1 MNKNYP
7 HIHSTNY
14 NYIYIY
20 IIELIKKYT
29 SCIIILFIFNQAYA
43 QDENNIQLANE
54 YLSKGE
60 KQKALELYQDLARK
74 SENISYIHNNYFS
87 TLLELQQYREAEEY
101 IKKQIKREQG
111 NFLFELD
118 YGLLMLRTG
127 DVARSDKQ
135 FRQVITGA
143 ATNPNWTRYVSDY
156 FTVRSLIDYAILT
169 YQESRKTYNNAG
181 IYALEL
187 ANLYRYKSDR
197 PKMAEEYLN
206 YATQNLG
213 NNQYVKSL
221 LQAMLTKPEELEE
234 LEKILILNIQKDP
247 ANEVY
252 SDLLI
257 WLSLQQKNF
266 NTAFIQARAYDKRY
280 KTQGERCMEVAE
292 IALKNKDYASANQ
305 VFQYVLKNFTDPEF
319 NRAAALGSIRSRDA
333 MYRNQ
338 PEINKDSV
346 QKLVRDYKKFV
357 QQNTPQP
364 AAFEAA
370 RHAAM
375 LQAEMLQQT
384 DSAQKQLQQVIA
396 HPQASAYIKAKCKID
411 LADLFIL
418 KNEPWE
424 SALLYA
430 QVEKTQKENPVAYEA
445 KLKHAR
451 LAYYRGDFLLAE
463 EQLNILKQA
472 TTREIAND
480 AIELSMR
487 IKENLLADSAA
498 IALREFAQVELL
510 LKQNKIAEAWQKLN
524 AIEEGRILKADT
536 TLVFTNYAII
546 DDCYWLKASILLKQ
560 NKPEQALAQYEKIVT
575 EFFNDVLAD
584 DAFFAIGDIY
594 ENYLHQPE
602 KAMEHYK
609 NLLVKFPGSVY
620 AAEARK
626 RYRMLRGDFSSST
639 PEPKL

>member
-1 MNKNYP
+1 VNKRYP
-7 HIHSTNY
+7 HIHSTNN

-29 SCIIILFIFNQAYA
+29 WCITLLLTSSAIYA
-43 QDENNIQLANE
+43 QDETNIQLASE
-54 YLSKGE
+54 YLNKGE
-60 KQKALELYQDLARK
+60 KQKALEIYQDLARK
-74 SENISYIHNNYFS
+74 TENINYIHNNYFS
-87 TLLELQQYREAEEY
+87 TLLELQLYKEAEEY
-101 IKKQIKREQG
+101 LKKQLKRESG
-111 NFLFELD
+111 NLQFQLD
-118 YGLLMLRTG
+118 NGLLMLRTG

-135 FRQVITGA
+135 FRQVITMA
-143 ATNPNWTRYVSDY
+143 VTNPNFTRFVSDY
-156 FTVRSLIDYAILT
+156 FTVRSLIDYAIIT
-169 YQESRKTYNNAG
+169 YQECRKTYNNTS

-266 NTAFIQARAYDKRY
+266 STAFIQARAYDKRY
-280 KTQGERCMEVAE
+280 KTQGERCIEVAE
-292 IALKNKDYASANQ
+292 IALKNKDYKTANT
-305 VFQYVLKNFTDPEF
+305 VFQYILKNFNDTEF
-319 NRAAALGSIRSRDA
+319 NRNAALGSIRAREA
-333 MYRNQ
+333 LYRNM
-338 PEINKDSV
+338 PEVIQDSV
-346 QKLVRDYKKFV
+346 SQLIKDYQQFV
-357 QQNTPQP
+357 KQNLPQP

-370 RHAAM
+370 RNVA
-375 LQAEMLQQT
+375 LIQAELVQQT

-498 IALREFAQVELL
+498 IALHEFAQTELL
-510 LKQNKIAEAWQKLN
+510 LKQNKNNEAWQKLN
-524 AIEEGRILKADT
+524 AIEEGRIIKADT
-536 TLVFTNYAII
+536 TLVFTNYAIL

-594 ENYLHQPE
+594 ENYLHQPD
-602 KAMEHYK
+602 KAMEQYK
-609 NLLVKFPGSVY
+609 NLLIRFPGSVHS
-620 AAEARK
+620 AEARK
-626 RYRMLRGDFSSST
+626 RFRTLRGDFSSST